1 MSGFSVSW
9 ELSRAAGMKSLLL
22 LFVLLIPA
30 FGQRDFLTSD
40 ETDQIREAQE
50 PNVRLQLYLHFA
62 KQRIDQVK
70 SLIASAKPGRS
81 ALIHDLLD
89 DYTNIIDAIDTVSD
103 DALKR
108 RKDISIGTKALA
120 KAEPEILKT
129 LEEIQESHPKD
140 LSRYDFQLKQ
150 AIGST
155 NDSIE
160 LAGADL
166 SKRSTEVAEK
176 SDKEKKEIESMSA
189 KSPADKASDKKL
201 ASLPSDMISA
211 DGKPARKPPT
221 LLKPGEKINQ

>member
-1 MSGFSVSW
+1 
-9 ELSRAAGMKSLLL
+9 MKSLLL

-40 ETDQIREAQE
+40 ETDQIRDAQE
-50 PNVRLQLYLHFA
+50 ANARLQLYLHFA
-62 KQRIDQVK
+62 RQRVDQVK

-81 ALIHDLLD
+81 ALIHDLLE

-103 DALKR
+103 DALKH

-120 KAEPEILKT
+120 KTEPDLLKT
-129 LEEIQESHPKD
+129 LEAIQESHPKD

-160 LAGADL
+160 LASGDL
-166 SKRSTEVAEK
+166 SKRTTEVAEK
-176 SDKEKKEIESMSA
+176 ADKDKKEIESLSA
-189 KSPADKASDKKL
+189 KTPADKASDKKL
-201 ASLPSDMISA
+201 ASLPADMA
-211 DGKPARKPPT
+211 TDGRPARKPPT